1 MSEIEIKILNLQRLV
16 TKEEIMRMR
25 LLRKEGLSIPKI
37 ARIMKRSPATVSHY
51 LKSEERMG
59 RKFIPVE

>member
-1 MSEIEIKILNLQRLV
+1 MSEVKVEVLRLQRLV

-37 ARIMKRSPATVSHY
+37 ARIMKRSPTTVSHY
-51 LKSEERMG
+51 LKTDHRMG
-59 RKFIPVE
+59 NNIPIE

>member
-51 LKSEERMG
+51 LKFDQRMG
-59 RKFIPVE
+59 RKIIPVE

>member
-1 MSEIEIKILNLQRLV
+1 MSEVKVEILKLQKLV
-16 TKEEIMRMR
+16 TKDEIRFMR

-51 LKSEERMG
+51 LKFDQRMG
-59 RKFIPVE
+59 RKIIPVE

>member
-37 ARIMKRSPATVSHY
+37 ARIMGRSPTTVSHY
-51 LKSEERMG
+51 LKFDQRMG
-59 RKFIPVE
+59 RKIIPVE